1 MKVRAKVSPDRRTV
15 TLHVPFRFRRRGGRK
30 LVIAPD
36 GNTSWSP
43 PPARIDDT
51 IIKALGR
58 ARRWTQLLESGQFTT
73 VAELATAEKINLS
86 YLCRILRLTLLS
98 PKIVEHI
105 LDGRQPADLL
115 LKHLMRPFPVRWNT
129 QEAAFLQAI

>member
-1 MKVRAKVSPDRRTV
+1 MMARPKIKSDGRTITVR
-15 TLHVPFRFRRRGGRK
+15 VPISIRKRGGRK

-43 PPARIDDT
+43 PAARIDDT

-73 VAELATAEKINLS
+73 VAELAAAEKINLS
-86 YLCRILRLTLLS
+86 YLCRILRLVLLS
-98 PKIVEHI
+98 PRIVERI

-115 LKHLMRPFPVRWNT
+115 LKRLMWPFPAEWKA
-129 QEAAFLQAI
+129 QEAAFL